1 MRQMPHQPLDNE
13 DAAHT
18 REWLR
23 RFQRVRAASE
33 RLCAPLATEDC
44 MVQSMPD
51 VSPPKWHLAHVSWF
65 FEAFILTPFLEDY
78 ATPDPAYDFLFNS
91 YYETHGTPFPRHLR
105 GTLSRPTVAQ
115 VYRFRA
121 HIDREMERLLDAPPA
136 AQLDAIIDRLEI
148 GLHHE
153 QQHQELLAMDIRHI
167 LSCNPL
173 HPVYRDDIR
182 AHLLKET
189 ETPRETPPQRWH
201 RFEAGVRQIGVDY
214 PERSAREHGGQAFVF
229 DSETPR
235 HRQYVAAFE
244 LADRPVTNAEFIA
257 FIEDGGYRR
266 TELWLSDGWHLIHQ
280 TGWQAPEYWQ
290 QVDGQWHVITLGG
303 RVPVDPAA
311 PVCHISFYE
320 ADAYAR
326 WAGARLPTEAEW
338 EVAAADRPVRGH
350 FVEQEVLQPLALGER
365 DGDGPQQLFG
375 DVWEWTASAFR
386 PYPGFT
392 PLEGSLGEY
401 NGKFMSGQMVLRGG
415 GCATPGDH
423 MRASYRNFFPPQ
435 ARWAFSGM
443 RLARDSRQVLS
454 DKSTSD
460 GQTRQTSAKAQALTG
475 SQ

>member
-1 MRQMPHQPLDNE
+1 MTQTTRAPINTA

-23 RFQRVRAASE
+23 RFKRVRCASE
-33 RLCAPLATEDC
+33 TLCAPLETEDY
-44 MVQSMPD
+44 MVQSMAD

-65 FEAFILTPFLEDY
+65 FEAFILTPYLKDY
-78 ATPDPAYDFLFNS
+78 QTPDPSYDFLFNS

-105 GTLSRPTVAQ
+105 GTISRPTVKQ
-115 VYRFRA
+115 VYQFRA
-121 HIDREMERLLDAPPA
+121 HIDQEMERLLSAPPLEH
-136 AQLDAIIDRLEI
+136 LDEIIDRLEI

-153 QQHQELLAMDIRHI
+153 QQHQELLVMDIRHI

-182 AHLLKET
+182 QTLLANAEQAPTAHDDNA
-189 ETPRETPPQRWH
+189 PVDNAPRWH
-201 RFEAGVRQIGVDY
+201 RYAAGVRQIGADY
-214 PERSAREHGGQAFVF
+214 PTESAFDHDGQGFVF

-235 HRQYVAAFE
+235 HRQYVAEFE
-244 LADRPVTNAEFIA
+244 LADRPVTNAEFIK
-257 FIEDGGYRR
+257 FIEDGGYSR

-290 QVDGQWHVITLGG
+290 RVDGRWHTMSLGG
-303 RVPVDPAA
+303 LVPVDPNA
-311 PVCHISFYE
+311 PVCHVSFYE

-338 EVAAADRPVRGH
+338 ETAAEDQPTDGH
-350 FVEQEVLQPLALGER
+350 FVEDEVLQPQASASAR
-365 DGDGPQQLFG
+365 RQGPQQLYG
-375 DVWEWTASAFR
+375 DVWEWTGSAFL

-415 GCATPGDH
+415 CCATPGDH
-423 MRASYRNFFPPQ
+423 TRASYRNFFPPQ
-435 ARWAFSGM
+435 ARWAFSGI
-443 RLARDSRQVLS
+443 RLARDV
-454 DKSTSD
+454 
-460 GQTRQTSAKAQALTG
+460 
-475 SQ
+475 